1 MKIGIVVFPGTN
13 RERDVAQVTEGLL
26 GCPTQFLWHQQTDLS
41 DSDVV
46 ILPGGFSYGD
56 YLRCGAVAR
65 FSPIMQAVRQHAERG
80 GYVLGICNGF
90 QVLTEAGLLPGA
102 LVRNR
107 DLKFICDWVHLR
119 LENTRSLWTKGYHAG
134 QVIYVPVAHGEGCYY
149 ADPDTIQ
156 RLEDNQQVVV
166 RYSDAQGEC
175 PDAANING
183 SLNHIAGI
191 CNERGNVV
199 GLMPHPENACD
210 PALGNTDG
218 LKFFEGMVTK
228 ALALT

>member
-13 RERDVAQVTEGLL
+13 RERDVVKVTEGLL
-26 GCPTQFLWHQQTDLS
+26 GCPTQLLWHQQTALS
-41 DSDVV
+41 GSDVV

-65 FSPIMQAVRQHAERG
+65 FSPIMEAVRQHAQRG

-90 QVLTEAGLLPGA
+90 QVLTESGLLPGA

-119 LENTRSLWTKGYHAG
+119 VENTHALWTKGYSAG
-134 QVIYVPVAHGEGCYY
+134 QVIRVPVAHGEGCYY

-156 RLEDNQQVVV
+156 RLEDNRQVVI
-166 RYSDAQGEC
+166 RYADAQGQCSEV
-175 PDAANING
+175 ANING
-183 SLNHIAGI
+183 SLGHIAGI

-199 GLMPHPENACD
+199 GLMPHLENACD

-218 LKFFEGMVTK
+218 LKFFEVMVAE
-228 ALALT
+228 ALATH

>member
-1 MKIGIVVFPGTN
+1 MKIAIVVFPGTN
-13 RERDVAQVTEGLL
+13 RERDVAKVTEGLL
-26 GCPTQFLWHQQTDLS
+26 GCPTQFLWHQQTELS
-41 DSDVV
+41 GSDVV

-65 FSPIMQAVRQHAERG
+65 FSPIMEAVRQHAQRG

-90 QVLTEAGLLPGA
+90 QVLTESGLLPGA

-119 LENTRSLWTKGYHAG
+119 VENTRLLWTKGYKAG
-134 QVIYVPVAHGEGCYY
+134 QVIRVPVAHGEGCYY
-149 ADPDTIQ
+149 ADSDTLR

-175 PDAANING
+175 SDLANING
-183 SLNHIAGI
+183 SLSHIAGI
-191 CNERGNVV
+191 CNERGNVM
-199 GLMPHPENACD
+199 GLMPHLENACD
-210 PALGNTDG
+210 PALRHTDG
-218 LKFFEGMVTK
+218 LKFFEAMVAE

>member
-13 RERDVAQVTEGLL
+13 RERDVAQVTGGLL
-26 GCPTQFLWHQQTDLS
+26 GCPTQFLWHQQTDLA

-80 GYVLGICNGF
+80 GYILGICNGF
-90 QVLTEAGLLPGA
+90 QVLTESGLLPGA

-119 LENTRSLWTKGYHAG
+119 VENTRSLWTSGYQAG
-134 QVIYVPVAHGEGCYY
+134 QVLSVPVAHGEGCYY

-166 RYSDAQGEC
+166 RYANEQGEC
-175 PDAANING
+175 SDAANING

-210 PALGNTDG
+210 SALGNTDG
-218 LKFFEGMVTK
+218 LKFFEGMVAE